1 MTQFYLIVALLLATL
16 VAIFAVQNAAEITVR
31 FLVWTF
37 QSSVVVVILI
47 SAGMGALLAA
57 LVSLPQT
64 LKRDADSKRPR
75 RSSSVWLDSLAGR
88 KGGPARSKE
97 KEKEA
102 GCVTPPW
109 IPSRSPDDP
118 VPSRTACCAHGDGVS
133 VRFHHRVCHRT
144 RPGRS
149 LSRRAPWISGAAASE
164 RVAANGIPRGGPG
177 PARHPI
183 WSSHGGGR

>member
-64 LKRDADSKRPR
+64 LKAQRRLKETEAKLKR
-75 RSSSVWLDSLAGR
+75 LAGQF
-88 KGGPARSKE
+88 GGTE
-97 KEKEA
+97 
-102 GCVTPPW
+102 GW
-109 IPSRSPDDP
+109 SR
-118 VPSRTACCAHGDGVS
+118 
-133 VRFHHRVCHRT
+133 
-144 RPGRS
+144 
-149 LSRRAPWISGAAASE
+149 E
-164 RVAANGIPRGGPG
+164 E
-177 PARHPI
+177 
-183 WSSHGGGR
+183 

>member
-64 LKRDADSKRPR
+64 LKAR
-75 RSSSVWLDSLAGR
+75 RRLKETEAKLERLAGQF
-88 KGGPARSKE
+88 GGTE
-97 KEKEA
+97 
-102 GCVTPPW
+102 GW
-109 IPSRSPDDP
+109 SR
-118 VPSRTACCAHGDGVS
+118 
-133 VRFHHRVCHRT
+133 
-144 RPGRS
+144 
-149 LSRRAPWISGAAASE
+149 E
-164 RVAANGIPRGGPG
+164 E
-177 PARHPI
+177 
-183 WSSHGGGR
+183 